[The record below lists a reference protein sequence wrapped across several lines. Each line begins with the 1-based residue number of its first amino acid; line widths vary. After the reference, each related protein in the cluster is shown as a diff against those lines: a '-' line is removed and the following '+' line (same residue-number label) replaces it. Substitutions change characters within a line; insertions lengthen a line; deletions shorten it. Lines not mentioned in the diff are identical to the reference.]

1 MWNLPPLSSIRSG
14 GKLPVGKDFKKG
26 KKQVEMIQ
34 VFRDKPVLPPRWDW
48 QKEVSD
54 KAGAKFTADY
64 IQDHYISK
72 AIKGLLPEKKP
83 WPKK

>member
-1 MWNLPPLSSIRSG
+1 
-14 GKLPVGKDFKKG
+14 VGKDFKKG
-26 KKQVEMIQ
+26 KKQVEMLQRFVDNPI
-34 VFRDKPVLPPRWDW
+34 LPPKWDW
-48 QKEVSD
+48 QGETAEKIQ
-54 KAGAKFTADY
+54 AKFTADY